1 MQNILVSWTSNIAVT
16 AIQITAYVTG
26 TETVTHTNT
35 DFLMYIEKIIQ
46 PEMESGVASF
56 VNLSQKNPTSYTL
69 QAYMQEGFAQRFKE
83 LNLMLSCTLCN
94 IQASIKLFTSHF
106 LLGYRAANCSQL

>member
-83 LNLMLSCTLCN
+83 LNLMLYTVQYSSFHQALHFSFPPR
-94 IQASIKLFTSHF
+94 IQS
-106 LLGYRAANCSQL
+106 G